1 MIVKVKPNERIT
13 IMYQQLPTEVID
25 DKIIVELPNDFSGMS
40 VDRYREQFDSL
51 ANTHQDNIVLNF
63 NKTEFIDSSGI
74 GAMVFL
80 FKRIEQRG
88 VNMQLLKVNGQPRKL
103 MTLLRVDLTIDFIDE

>member
-1 MIVKVKPNERIT
+1 
-13 IMYQQLPTEVID
+13 MYEKLPTEVVD
-25 DKIIVELPNDFSGMS
+25 NRIIVELPTDFSGMS

-51 ANTHQDNIVLNF
+51 ANTHHDNIVLNF

-88 VNMQLLKVNGQPRKL
+88 IKMQLLKVNGQPKKL
-103 MTLLRVDLTIDFIDE
+103 MTLLRVDLTIDFIEE